1 MFSQMG
7 EENKGGR
14 EMKFR
19 KKDTKHKTHYF
30 VVDSSNT
37 FSVCS
42 VCGLEKKRKIIIWNT
57 KEEEK

>member
-1 MFSQMG
+1 MG

-30 VVDSSNT
+30 VVDTNNT